1 MIGDGLKGKHPSTF
15 FQPNIG
21 LDFSE
26 ERMQHMQT
34 NFPEKAK
41 K

>member
-1 MIGDGLKGKHPSTF
+1 MTGDALKGKHPSTF

-21 LDFSE
+21 FDFYE
-26 ERMQHMQT
+26 GRMQHVRT